1 MKKKQTSK
9 RIKAGNN
16 DDIRAEYDFSA
27 GVRGK
32 HYKSRL
38 NGYTIRIHK
47 KDGSAEVREI
57 ERNGSVVLEPDVQ
70 EYFPDSRAVNRA
82 LRTLITLFSR
92 TRKSPTS
99 RVRHKRNQKRLR
111 PSDRPEGRA

>member
-9 RIKAGNN
+9 RIKASNN

-57 ERNGSVVLEPDVQ
+57 EPNGSVVLEPDVQ

-82 LRTLITLFSR
+82 LRTLSR
-92 TRKSPTS
+92 SFREREPPTS